1 VTANEIGPF
10 GLRQKDGR
18 VLLAFDAVHV
28 EFEPGCGGRVA
39 RLRLNE
45 TELLVGPSVH
55 PDNWGSTYWTSPQT
69 DWGWPPVA
77 AVDHEPYGVAV
88 EGSSVVLTSGSA
100 LAGPKRLSVTKRFT
114 PRSLSGTDATAR
126 GGNPSGTAGTGRTQ
140 VPGLTVEYVVRNL
153 GEEPFSIASW
163 EISRVPPGGLSF
175 FEAGARE
182 YTLVGPH
189 TILPT
194 TKRGGIT
201 WFDHRDFV
209 AGQGAKL
216 NADSPGSWLAHVVR
230 GPRPVLFLKRYQPVP
245 LDAQAPGEGVV
256 ELYADELG
264 SYVEVENQGPFAL
277 IEPAGT
283 STYRVDWLLAELP
296 EGLEPGVDAPEL
308 VAFVHSLLAVP

>member
-1 VTANEIGPF
+1 M
-10 GLRQKDGR
+10 
-18 VLLAFDAVHV
+18 LLDLEAVHV
-28 EFEPGCGGRVA
+28 ELDPGCGGRVA

-45 TELLVGPSVH
+45 TELLVGPTVH

-77 AVDHEPYGVAV
+77 AVDQEPYGVSV
-88 EGSSVVLTSGSA
+88 EGDSVVLTSGPA
-100 LAGPKRLSVTKRFT
+100 LAGAKRLSVTKRFT
-114 PRSLSGTDATAR
+114 PRTGGAR
-126 GGNPSGTAGTGRTQ
+126 AA
-140 VPGLTVEYVVRNL
+140 GLTVEYVVRNL
-153 GEEPFSIASW
+153 GEAPFSIASW

-175 FEAGARE
+175 FEAGAQE

-194 TKRGGIT
+194 SKRRNLT

-209 AGQGAKL
+209 PGRGAKL

-230 GPRPVLFLKRYQPVP
+230 GQPHVLFLKRYDPVP
-245 LDAQAPGEGVV
+245 LEQQAPGEGVV

-264 SYVEVENQGPFAL
+264 SYVEVENQGPFARV
-277 IEPAGT
+277 EPGAT

-296 EGLEPGVDAPEL
+296 QGLEPEVDDTKL
-308 VAFVHSLLAVP
+308 VAFVHSLLADP